1 MSIYIVHH
9 HKKNNA
15 SNVLDVPSTVQKETS
30 SLYDEN
36 SQFAWTRRLLL
47 SRYKI
52 VLEQEQLSLL
62 LEYISM

>member
-1 MSIYIVHH
+1 MSIYIAHH
-9 HKKNNA
+9 RKINNA

-47 SRYKI
+47 SCYQI
-52 VLEQEQLSLL
+52 VLEQLSLL

>member
-1 MSIYIVHH
+1 MSIYIARHR
-9 HKKNNA
+9 KKNNA

-47 SRYKI
+47 SCYQI
-52 VLEQEQLSLL
+52 VLEQLSLL